1 MVFSVFC
8 NFARSQ
14 ERGKRKKKQYITLRH
29 RYMANNETRDRIVES
44 AIELFNRNGCKGVT
58 MDDIAGSIHISKRTL
73 YEVFANK
80 NELVLACLKQV
91 HCEIGQ
97 VRLEMFQ
104 KTDEPFLM
112 TLYIMRTAA
121 LTNVRYSRLLLDA
134 EKYYPEL
141 NEKLLNSFSSKLRS
155 ALTTMFKEAS
165 ARGDL
170 RDGVDIGSAVDMI
183 VMSIM
188 RGSHNTL
195 LSEDESGKR
204 LRETCFTFLRGL
216 LSIPAIERYDRNEEE
231 FKKIV
236 NC

>member
-14 ERGKRKKKQYITLRH
+14 EGGKCKKKQYITLRH

-121 LTNVRYSRLLLDA
+121 LTNVRYSLNLIYKRDDLLRISNREEGGA
-134 EKYYPEL
+134 HIEL
-141 NEKLLNSFSSKLRS
+141 LIPSK
-155 ALTTMFKEAS
+155 E
-165 ARGDL
+165 
-170 RDGVDIGSAVDMI
+170 V
-183 VMSIM
+183 
-188 RGSHNTL
+188 
-195 LSEDESGKR
+195 EDE
-204 LRETCFTFLRGL
+204 T
-216 LSIPAIERYDRNEEE
+216 LSM
-231 FKKIV
+231 
-236 NC
+236 

>member
-1 MVFSVFC
+1 
-8 NFARSQ
+8 
-14 ERGKRKKKQYITLRH
+14 
-29 RYMANNETRDRIVES
+29 MANNETRDRIVES

-155 ALTTMFKEAS
+155 MLTTMFEEAS

-170 RDGVDIGSAVDMI
+170 RDGVDIGLAVDMI

-188 RGSHNTL
+188 RGSHNTT